1 MTIFSPG
8 LFDWTIL
15 ALAALVAGIANAVA
29 GGGSFFIFSALI
41 AAGMPSLEANIT
53 TAVSL
58 MPAGFASAFA
68 YRSELRMMSGRLIPV
83 MVLGALGGFAGAWIL
98 LRIGNEGFRPLVPW
112 LLAFATLVFALSGH
126 LRRWVTPFIEGN
138 GRTATLLAYGLMI
151 LVSIY
156 GGFFGAGASI
166 MLLAVLA
173 ILEGGDFH
181 RANAMKIFVGM
192 GMITPVVI
200 AFCFSGHVH
209 WPSALLAIAVS
220 MVSGYFGVAVARMVP
235 EAIIR
240 WIVVI
245 SGAVLSVMFFVR

>member
-1 MTIFSPG
+1 MTIFGTG
-8 LFDWTIL
+8 LFEWLVL
-15 ALAALVAGIANAVA
+15 ALAALIAGVANAVA
-29 GGGSFFIFSALI
+29 GGGSFFIFSALV
-41 AAGMPSLEANIT
+41 AAGMPSLDANIT

-58 MPAGFASAFA
+58 MPAGFASAAA
-68 YRSELRMMSGRLIPV
+68 YRAELRVMSGRLIPV
-83 MVLGALGGFAGAWIL
+83 TVLGALGGFGGAWIL

-126 LRRWVTPFIEGN
+126 LRRWVAPFIESN
-138 GRTATLLAYGLMI
+138 GRAALLLAYGLMI

-181 RANAMKIFVGM
+181 RANAMKVFVGM

-200 AFCFSGHVH
+200 AFFFSGHVH
-209 WPSALLAIAVS
+209 WPSALLVMAVS

-240 WIVVI
+240 WVVVI
-245 SGAVLSVMFFVR
+245 SGAVLSVVFFLR